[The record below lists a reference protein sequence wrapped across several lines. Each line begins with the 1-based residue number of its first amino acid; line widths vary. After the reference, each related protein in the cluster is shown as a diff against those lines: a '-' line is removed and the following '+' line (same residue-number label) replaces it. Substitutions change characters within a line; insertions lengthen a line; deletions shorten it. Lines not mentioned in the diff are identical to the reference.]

1 MRLPPTENRFNRHAR
16 LRSGVGNDGLK
27 NQLEILE
34 KEIARVSIG
43 LASPQSKNTNSNPTN
58 RLRLEGRAL

>member
-1 MRLPPTENRFNRHAR
+1 MIPISVIMDGKRGVNFMRLPPTENRFNRHER

-43 LASPQSKNTNSNPTN
+43 L
-58 RLRLEGRAL
+58 